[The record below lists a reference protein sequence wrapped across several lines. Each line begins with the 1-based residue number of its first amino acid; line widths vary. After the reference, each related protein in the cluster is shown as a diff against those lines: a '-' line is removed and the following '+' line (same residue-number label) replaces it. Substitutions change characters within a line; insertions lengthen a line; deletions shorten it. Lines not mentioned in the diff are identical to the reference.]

1 MKSFVFLCALSLALS
16 GIVVAGCENG
26 GTVLKVSESVREET
40 VSTEVVTNSWSQ
52 NASASGVVAVVCVNE
67 VCEVYHE
74 EEVYQVEGRL

>member
-16 GIVVAGCENG
+16 GIVVTGCENG

-40 VSTEVVTNSWSQ
+40 VSTEVVTSSWSQ
-52 NASASGVVAVVCVNE
+52 NASASGVVVVVCVNE
-67 VCEVYHE
+67 ACEVYHE